1 MPATTT
7 TTIVDP
13 TATTPVQP
21 AATGQVPWQQRRSV
35 RAGYVLILLVLA
47 GCAFADSFVALAE
60 LARAT
65 DALPGR
71 RAATLPLMLDGLTL
85 AGTLFAVTR
94 FGPGQGNPAY
104 GYALIAIGSLASLA
118 GNVAHAPATV
128 PARIIAGAPPLIL
141 CLVFEAAAISFR
153 RRPAATPAPNGAAT
167 ADPGGAPVLAGA
179 ASRTSGISGSGGA
192 GGDASAADPAPPG
205 VEPTTKRRRAQRV
218 YVELAADGS
227 PVTGARLAEAA
238 GVSASYARELL
249 AEFHAEAPASPTE
262 RNGHTTPPIKRTT
275 KEASA

>member
-1 MPATTT
+1 
-7 TTIVDP
+7 
-13 TATTPVQP
+13 
-21 AATGQVPWQQRRSV
+21 VPWQQRRSV

-118 GNVAHAPATV
+118 GNVAHAPATL

-153 RRPAATPAPNGAAT
+153 RRPATAQAPLA
-167 ADPGGAPVLAGA
+167 AGA
-179 ASRTSGISGSGGA
+179 AAPHDGGSTPQTSGA
-192 GGDASAADPAPPG
+192 MPELPAP
-205 VEPTTKRRRAQRV
+205 RIRAARI
-218 YVELAADGS
+218 YAEHIAAGT
-227 PVTGARLAEAA
+227 PLTGARLAELA
-238 GVSASYARELL
+238 GISPRYSRTLL
-249 AEFHAEAPASPTE
+249 AEFRAQPDHTPAHH
-262 RNGHTTPPIKRTT
+262 NGHRPDADQRPDQTEEWSP
-275 KEASA
+275 